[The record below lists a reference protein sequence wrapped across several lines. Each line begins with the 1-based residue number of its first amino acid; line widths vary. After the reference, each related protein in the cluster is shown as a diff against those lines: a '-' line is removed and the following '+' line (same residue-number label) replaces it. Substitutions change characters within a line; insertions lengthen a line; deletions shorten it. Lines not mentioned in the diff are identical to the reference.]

1 MLTVCGALTMTMTVS
16 SLTSA
21 VANASGVTTITDWS
35 WVPNGQM
42 GVAGFEK
49 VYPNIH
55 IDLTD
60 VGAGSAE
67 YTKLS
72 TAIAAGSGAPCI
84 AQVEFDHLPSYEAK
98 PGLVDISLYGAN
110 QYKSGFP
117 GWVWQLMSVGS
128 ADYALAQDIGP
139 VGYAYRPAIFSKY
152 HLAVPKTWAQ
162 FAAEAVTLHKD
173 NPNMYMTYFG
183 NDDATMQGLTSQ
195 AGGQMFQKNGSSW
208 KVELDNPAAQQVM
221 SFWGNLIKEGVIP
234 VESLGSPAY
243 GKAIASG
250 EFASYLEAAW
260 DPTYL
265 GGFMVGAPV
274 QQQMLMTNLPQWT
287 SSGKLYGYDFGGSSY
302 VVTNQCPTAD
312 RADAVKFL
320 GWLFT
325 SKEGITLVQGN
336 GNLKPG
342 QPGAGEGEFA
352 AASARATVPDF
363 NEHVAQFAAQPDVFD
378 MFNVFSGQVRPG
390 FVWSPFENYIS
401 DEWPTLVT
409 SATSGKI
416 SFTQALATLQSDT
429 ITYAQQE
436 GFTVT
441 S

>member
-1 MLTVCGALTMTMTVS
+1 MSMTVS
-16 SLTSA
+16 SLTSTI
-21 VANASGVTTITDWS
+21 ANASGVTTITDWS

-49 VYPNIH
+49 LYPNIH
-55 IDLTD
+55 IDLTN
-60 VGAGSAE
+60 VGAGSNE

-84 AQVEFDHLPSYEAK
+84 AQVEFDHLPAYEAK
-98 PGLVDISLYGAN
+98 PGLVNIAQYGAN
-110 QYKSGFP
+110 QYKSAFP
-117 GWVWQLMSVGS
+117 GWVWQLMSNGS
-128 ADYALAQDIGP
+128 AVYALAQDIGA
-139 VGYAYRPAIFSKY
+139 VGFAYRPAIFSKY

-162 FAAEAVTLHKD
+162 FATEAVTLHKD
-173 NPNMYMTYFG
+173 NPSMYMTYYG
-183 NDDATMQGLTSQ
+183 NDDATLQGLTSQ
-195 AGGQMFQKNGSSW
+195 AGGQMFQQSGSSW
-208 KVELDNPAAQQVM
+208 KVELNNPYSQKVM
-221 SFWGNLIKEGVIP
+221 AFWGQLIKEGAIP

-274 QQQMLMTNLPQWT
+274 QQQLLMTNLPQWNA
-287 SSGKLYGYDFGGSSY
+287 SGKLYSYDFGGSSY

-336 GNLKPG
+336 GTLKPG

-352 AASARATVPDF
+352 AASARATVRRLQRAHCPVRSPTQRLQPVQCVQWPGPARFRLEPLRELRVRRVAHFGDLGDLGVDLLQPGTGHLAVRHG
-363 NEHVAQFAAQPDVFD
+363 HV
-378 MFNVFSGQVRPG
+378 R
-390 FVWSPFENYIS
+390 
-401 DEWPTLVT
+401 
-409 SATSGKI
+409 ATRRLFCNQLMGR
-416 SFTQALATLQSDT
+416 TA
-429 ITYAQQE
+429 
-436 GFTVT
+436 
-441 S
+441 

>member
-1 MLTVCGALTMTMTVS
+1 
-16 SLTSA
+16 
-21 VANASGVTTITDWS
+21 
-35 WVPNGQM
+35 M

-49 VYPNIH
+49 VDPSVH

-60 VGAGSAE
+60 VGAGSSE

-84 AQVEFDHLPSYEAK
+84 AQVEYDHLPAYEAK
-98 PGLVDISLYGAN
+98 PGLVNIAQYGAS
-110 QYKSGFP
+110 QYKSAFP
-117 GWVWQLMSVGS
+117 GWVWQLMSNGS
-128 ADYALAQDIGP
+128 AVYALGQDIGP
-139 VGYAYRPAIFSKY
+139 VGFAYRPAIFTKY

-162 FAAEAVTLHKD
+162 FGAEAVTLHKD

-195 AGGQMFQKNGSSW
+195 AGGQMFQENGSSW
-208 KVELDNPAAQQVM
+208 KVELNNPSSQKVM

-234 VESLGSPAY
+234 VESLGTPAY

-265 GGFMVGAPV
+265 GGYMVGAPV
-274 QQQMLMTNLPQWT
+274 QQQLLMTNLPQWS
-287 SSGKLYGYDFGGSSY
+287 SSGKLYAYDFGGSSY
-302 VVTNQCPTAD
+302 VVTSQCPTAD
-312 RADAVKFL
+312 RAAAVKFL

-363 NEHVAQFAAQPDVFD
+363 NEHVAQFAAQPDVFG
-378 MFNVFSGQVRPG
+378 MFNVFSGQVRAG
-390 FVWSPFENYIS
+390 FTWSPFENYIS

-409 SATSGKI
+409 SATSGSA
-416 SFTQALATLQSDT
+416 SFSQALATLQSDT
-429 ITYAQQE
+429 VTYAQQE
-436 GFTVT
+436 GFTV
-441 S
+441 SS